1 MLRPSEQNTSESH
14 TVQSPVVCPGYRLRL
29 FLSVDLVGSTG
40 YKAGKGRDL
49 VPGTARQRWVDE
61 TRHFYREFPKNL
73 LRDFGSAPISGDG
86 HDGLCPQVWKTVG
99 DEIIFC
105 VRLNH
110 AQHLGRCIW
119 SFTKALKDYSNYL
132 ERGEIEL
139 VVKGVAWIAA
149 FPAPNITVPISLKHT
164 SPEEGD
170 KELLDDEEIELEG
183 DKVPSSFEFLGK
195 EIDTG
200 FRVSKH
206 ASPDKLALSI
216 ETAYILSGICAQGD
230 YTFSFTYGGR
240 EGLKGVIGGRPY
252 PIVSIDTERRQH
264 RRDVRAFEQ
273 AISGEKDATPQLLR
287 TFLEAFMKDERI
299 DLPYL
304 PMKGEV
310 VNAGELPENYQKFKN
325 KWLDQ
330 HKETE
335 QRQVVEDQSG
345 NEAVTN
351 SIDQLPEPDPESQ
364 AAIQADALKLL
375 EKFQEPGSAPLRQR

>member
-1 MLRPSEQNTSESH
+1 MLLQSEPNISDARKAS
-14 TVQSPVVCPGYRLRL
+14 SSAICPGYRLRL

-40 YKAGKGRDL
+40 YKAGKGKDL
-49 VPGTARQRWVDE
+49 VLGTARQRWVDE
-61 TRHFYREFPKNL
+61 TRHFYREFPKSL
-73 LRDFGSAPISGDG
+73 QRDFNSAPISGDAS
-86 HDGLCPQVWKTVG
+86 DGLCPQVWKTVG

-110 AQHLGRCIW
+110 AQHLGRCLW
-119 SFTKALKDYSNYL
+119 SFTKSLKDYSNYL
-132 ERGEIEL
+132 EKGQIEL
-139 VVKGVAWIAA
+139 DVKGVAWIAA
-149 FPAPNITVPISLKHT
+149 FPAPNITVPVSMKHVL
-164 SPEEGD
+164 PEEGD

-183 DKVPSSFEFLGK
+183 DRTPSNFEFLGK

-206 ASPDKLALSI
+206 AGPDKLAMSI

-230 YTFSFTYGGR
+230 YTFSFTYSGR

-252 PIVSIDTERRQH
+252 PIISIDTERRQH

-304 PMKGEV
+304 PMKGE
-310 VNAGELPENYQKFKN
+310 EFEDSRLPENYKAFK
-325 KWLDQ
+325 KYWLEE

-335 QRQVVEDQSG
+335 QRQAVEDQAG
-345 NEAVTN
+345 NDEVTEPT
-351 SIDQLPEPDPESQ
+351 SELLEPDPESL
-364 AAIQADALKLL
+364 AAIEADAQRLL
-375 EKFQEPGSAPLRQR
+375 EKFHEPGAAPLKLR